1 MATGSGK
8 TRKAQLLTVKGI
20 EAMEPDPS
28 GAYRVPDTRAKGLAL
43 RVATD
48 GGKTWDLSYRIKGK
62 GVRRR
67 SLGRFE
73 GFGLEAARDRAHDL
87 TCEARQGVDLIA
99 QEREA
104 DEAKPGR

>member
-1 MATGSGK
+1 MATGSGN

-20 EAMEPDPS
+20 EAMDPDPS

-43 RVATD
+43 RVAAD

-73 GFGLEAARDRAHDL
+73 GVGLEGRAIVL
-87 TCEARQGVDLIA
+87 MI
-99 QEREA
+99 
-104 DEAKPGR
+104 